1 MGCIHGKGQV
11 IVKSSIKCSNSPDV
25 IEAEKKNNKPKTN
38 ESKTNNSSGE
48 QHIKPHS
55 SKKNPTNFQID
66 ESNSDEIQKSKDAM
80 NKLKKISHDE
90 VVKSRKFF

>member
-11 IVKSSIKCSNSPDV
+11 IVKSSIKCNSPAV
-25 IEAEKKNNKPKTN
+25 IEAEKKNNKPKTI
-38 ESKTNNSSGE
+38 ESKTNNSSVE
-48 QHIKPHS
+48 QRIKPSS
-55 SKKNPTNFQID
+55 SKQNPTNFQID
-66 ESNSDEIQKSKDAM
+66 ESNSGEIQKSKDAM